1 MLELSSR
8 YIRHSYVC
16 GRRLVMYRYIV
27 LCVEVGI
34 IQVRVRGAYAVI
46 GV

>member
-16 GRRLVMYRYIV
+16 GRRLVMCRYII
-27 LCVEVGI
+27 LGVEIGI
-34 IQVRVRGAYAVI
+34 IQVRVCGTDAV
-46 GV
+46 VCM